1 MMISVKCICI
11 LGTCST
17 LVIIVRLITC
27 KLDARI
33 IDELIFLDLVPMP
46 FILKGL

>member
-1 MMISVKCICI
+1 MQYVRGS
-11 LGTCST
+11 
-17 LVIIVRLITC
+17 IVRLITC

-46 FILKGL
+46 FILKG